1 VCIFVVMKYPEIDQY
16 YADPSPENRDKL
28 MDILGQEHFK
38 ISDLGVTSRV
48 FSNWKLKNIIPKVD
62 ERQWVRLNLFEYF
75 WIQIIKDFRALGLP
89 LKLIEKV
96 KDQLFNHLSFKEV
109 FFDEQDVFQ
118 EEILRDNKRFI
129 TDEEFEQIKSDMINN
144 RDDENVS
151 SFLNASV
158 PLFFFIV
165 ANVLLDH
172 ADIKLTINQDGEVG
186 FIQED
191 LEIGTY
197 VLEAIKTGPLV
208 ILSLKRYLYTL
219 MSEPT
224 QVSTAQQLGLLNEV
238 ESEVIKAMRENN
250 LKELVINFDPKG
262 NHKDLTYTWE
272 KSIKQED
279 MENVLNQF
287 LGKKHVSLSM
297 KSNDGKTVQYEYQ
310 NRKRIKN

>member
-1 VCIFVVMKYPEIDQY
+1 MKYPEIDQY
-16 YADPSPENRDKL
+16 YANPSVENRDKL

-75 WIQIIKDFRALGLP
+75 WIQIIKDLRALGLP
-89 LKLIEKV
+89 LKLIAQV
-96 KDQLFNHLSFKEV
+96 KDQLFFRLTLKEIY
-109 FFDEQDVFQ
+109 FDEKGDFRDDVLRQSAGIISEQ
-118 EEILRDNKRFI
+118 EY
-129 TDEEFEQIKSDMINN
+129 EQFKSNMINN

-151 SFLNASV
+151 SFLNASI
-158 PLFFFIV
+158 PLFFGIV
-165 ANVLLDH
+165 ISVLLDH
-172 ADIKLTINQDGEVG
+172 ADIKLTIDKDGEID
-186 FIQED
+186 FIKED
-191 LEIGTY
+191 HKMINE
-197 VLEAIKTGPLV
+197 VNKAIKTGPLV
-208 ILSLKRYLYTL
+208 ILSLKRYVYML

-238 ESEVIKAMRENN
+238 ELEVVMAMRQNK
-250 LKELVINFDPKG
+250 LKELVITFDPKG
-262 NHKDLTYTWE
+262 NHQDLTYTWE
-272 KSIKQED
+272 KSINQED

>member
-1 VCIFVVMKYPEIDQY
+1 MKYPEIDKY

-186 FIQED
+186 FITKELD
-191 LEIGTY
+191 MGNYIN
-197 VLEAIKTGPLV
+197 EAIKTGPLV
-208 ILSLKRYLYTL
+208 ILSLKRYVYML

>member
-1 VCIFVVMKYPEIDQY
+1 MKYPEIDKY

-28 MDILGQEHFK
+28 MDILEQEHFK

-48 FSNWKLKNIIPKVD
+48 FSNWKIKNIIPKVD

-75 WIQIIKDFRALGLP
+75 WIQIIKDLRALGLP
-89 LKLIEKV
+89 LKLIAQV

-172 ADIKLTINQDGEVG
+172 ADIKLTINQDGEID
-186 FIQED
+186 FIKED
-191 LEIGTY
+191 HKMINE
-197 VLEAIKTGPLV
+197 VNKAIKTGPLV
-208 ILSLKRYLYTL
+208 ILSLKRYVYML

>member
-1 VCIFVVMKYPEIDQY
+1 MKYPEIDKY

-208 ILSLKRYLYTL
+208 ILSLKRYVYML

>member
-1 VCIFVVMKYPEIDQY
+1 MKYPEIDQY
-16 YADPSPENRDKL
+16 YANPSEENRDKL

-48 FSNWKLKNIIPKVD
+48 FSYWKLKNIIPKVD
-62 ERQWVRLNLFEYF
+62 ERQWVRLNIFEYF

-96 KDQLFNHLSFKEV
+96 KDQLFFNLTLREV
-109 FFDEQDVFQ
+109 FFDEQGNFRGDD
-118 EEILRDNKRFI
+118 LRKSI
-129 TDEEFEQIKSDMINN
+129 GVISDEEYEQIKSDMLNN
-144 RDDENVS
+144 SDDENIS
-151 SFLNASV
+151 SFLNASI
-158 PLFFFIV
+158 PAFYGIV
-165 ANVLLDH
+165 ISLLLDH
-172 ADIKLTINQDGEVG
+172 DDIKLTINQDGQVG
-186 FIQED
+186 FIPED
-191 LEIGTY
+191 LDMGNY
-197 VLEAIKTGPLV
+197 VNESIKTGPLV
-208 ILSLKRYLYTL
+208 VLSLKRYVYTL
-219 MSEPT
+219 MSEPA

-250 LKELVINFDPKG
+250 LKELVITFDPEG

-287 LGKKHVSLSM
+287 LGKKHVSLTM

>member
-1 VCIFVVMKYPEIDQY
+1 MKYPEIDKY
-16 YADPSPENRDKL
+16 YADPSPENRDGL

-48 FSNWKLKNIIPKVD
+48 FSNWKIKNIIPKVD

-75 WIQIIKDFRALGLP
+75 WIQIIKDLRALGLP
-89 LKLIEKV
+89 LKLIARV
-96 KDQLFNHLSFKEV
+96 KDQLFFRLTFREA
-109 FFDEQDVFQ
+109 FFDDKGVFR
-118 EEILRDNKRFI
+118 EESLRDSIGFI
-129 TDEEFEQIKSDMINN
+129 SDEEYEQIKSELINN
-144 RDDENVS
+144 SHDENVS
-151 SFLNASV
+151 SFLNASI
-158 PLFFFIV
+158 PIFYGIV
-165 ANVLLDH
+165 ISVLLDH
-172 ADIKLTINQDGEVG
+172 ADIKLTIDKDGEID
-186 FIQED
+186 FIKED
-191 LEIGTY
+191 HKMINE
-197 VLEAIKTGPLV
+197 VNKAIKTGPLV
-208 ILSLKRYLYTL
+208 ILSLKRYVYML

-262 NHKDLTYTWE
+262 NHKDLAYTWE

-287 LGKKHVSLSM
+287 LGKKHVSLAM

>member
-1 VCIFVVMKYPEIDQY
+1 MKYPEIDQY
-16 YADPSPENRDKL
+16 YADPSMENRNKL

-75 WIQIIKDFRALGLP
+75 WIQIIKDLRALGLP

-96 KDQLFNHLSFKEV
+96 KDQLFFNLTLREV
-109 FFDEQDVFQ
+109 LFDEQGNFRDDV
-118 EEILRDNKRFI
+118 LRKSVGDI
-129 TDEEFEQIKSDMINN
+129 SDEEYEQIKSDMLNN
-144 RDDENVS
+144 SDDENVS
-151 SFLNASV
+151 SFLNASI
-158 PLFFFIV
+158 PAFYGIV
-165 ANVLLDH
+165 ISLLLDH
-172 ADIKLTINQDGEVG
+172 DDIKLTINQDGQVNYIPKELDMG
-186 FIQED
+186 N
-191 LEIGTY
+191 Y
-197 VLEAIKTGPLV
+197 VNEAIKTGPLV
-208 ILSLKRYLYTL
+208 VLSLKRYVYTL
-219 MSEPT
+219 MSEPA

-238 ESEVIKAMRENN
+238 ESEVIKAMRENK
-250 LKELVINFDPKG
+250 LKELKITFDPEG
-262 NHKDLTYTWE
+262 NHKDLTYTWK

-287 LGKKHVSLSM
+287 LGKKHVSLTM

>member
-1 VCIFVVMKYPEIDQY
+1 MKYPEIDEY

-48 FSNWKLKNIIPKVD
+48 FSNWKIKNIIPKVD

-75 WIQIIKDFRALGLP
+75 WIQIIKDLRALGLP

-96 KDQLFNHLSFKEV
+96 KDQLFNQLSFKEL

-118 EEILRDNKRFI
+118 EEIIRDNKRFI
-129 TDEEFEQIKSDMINN
+129 TDEEFEQFKYDMINN
-144 RDDENVS
+144 SHDENVS
-151 SFLNASV
+151 SFLNASI

-191 LEIGTY
+191 LEIGNY

-238 ESEVIKAMRENN
+238 ELEVVTAMRQNK
-250 LKELVINFDPKG
+250 LKELVITFDPKG
-262 NHKDLTYTWE
+262 DHQDLTYTWE
-272 KSIKQED
+272 KSINQED

-310 NRKRIKN
+310 KRKRIKN

>member
-1 VCIFVVMKYPEIDQY
+1 MKYPEIDEY

-28 MDILGQEHFK
+28 MDILEQEHFK

-48 FSNWKLKNIIPKVD
+48 FSNWKIKNIIPKVD

-75 WIQIIKDFRALGLP
+75 WIQIIKDLRALGLP
-89 LKLIEKV
+89 LKLIAQV
-96 KDQLFNHLSFKEV
+96 KDQLFFRLTLREV
-109 FFDEQDVFQ
+109 YFDEKGDFRDDVLRQSAGIISEQ
-118 EEILRDNKRFI
+118 EY
-129 TDEEFEQIKSDMINN
+129 EQFKSDMINN

-151 SFLNASV
+151 SFLNASI
-158 PLFFFIV
+158 PLFYGIV
-165 ANVLLDH
+165 ISVLLDH
-172 ADIKLTINQDGEVG
+172 ADIKLTINQDGEID
-186 FIQED
+186 FIKED
-191 LEIGTY
+191 HKMINE
-197 VLEAIKTGPLV
+197 VNKAIKTGPLV
-208 ILSLKRYLYTL
+208 ILSLKRYVYML

-272 KSIKQED
+272 KSINQED

-287 LGKKHVSLSM
+287 LGKKHVSLAM

>member
-1 VCIFVVMKYPEIDQY
+1 MKYPEIDQY

-28 MDILGQEHFK
+28 MDILEQEHFK

-48 FSNWKLKNIIPKVD
+48 FSNWKIKNIIPKVD

-75 WIQIIKDFRALGLP
+75 WIQIIKDLRALGLP
-89 LKLIEKV
+89 LKLIARV
-96 KDQLFNHLSFKEV
+96 KDQLFNHLNLR
-109 FFDEQDVFQ
+109 
-118 EEILRDNKRFI
+118 EILFDDQGDFRDDVLRQSAGI
-129 TDEEFEQIKSDMINN
+129 ISEQEYEQFKSDMINN

-151 SFLNASV
+151 SFLNASI
-158 PLFFFIV
+158 PLFYGIV
-165 ANVLLDH
+165 ISVLLDH
-172 ADIKLTINQDGEVG
+172 ADIKLTINQDGEID
-186 FIQED
+186 FIKED
-191 LEIGTY
+191 HKMINE
-197 VLEAIKTGPLV
+197 VNKAIKTGPLV
-208 ILSLKRYLYTL
+208 ILSLKRYVYML

-272 KSIKQED
+272 KSINQED

>member
-1 VCIFVVMKYPEIDQY
+1 MKYPEIDQY
-16 YADPSPENRDKL
+16 YANPSMENRDKL

-75 WIQIIKDFRALGLP
+75 WIQIIKDLRALGLP

-96 KDQLFNHLSFKEV
+96 KDQLFFNLTLREV
-109 FFDEQDVFQ
+109 FFDEKGDFR
-118 EEILRDNKRFI
+118 EDDLRKSI
-129 TDEEFEQIKSDMINN
+129 GIISDEEYEQIKSDMLNN
-144 RDDENVS
+144 SDDENIS
-151 SFLNASV
+151 SFLNASI
-158 PLFFFIV
+158 PIFYGIV
-165 ANVLLDH
+165 ISVLLDH
-172 ADIKLTINQDGEVG
+172 ADIKLTINQDGEID
-186 FIQED
+186 FIKED
-191 LEIGTY
+191 HKMINE
-197 VLEAIKTGPLV
+197 VNKAIKTGPLV
-208 ILSLKRYLYTL
+208 ILSLKRYVYML

-287 LGKKHVSLSM
+287 LGKKHVSLAM

>member
-1 VCIFVVMKYPEIDQY
+1 
-16 YADPSPENRDKL
+16 

>member
-1 VCIFVVMKYPEIDQY
+1 MKYPEIDKY
-16 YADPSPENRDKL
+16 YADPSPENRDSL

-48 FSNWKLKNIIPKVD
+48 FSNWKIKNIIPKVD

-75 WIQIIKDFRALGLP
+75 WIQIIKDLRALGLP
-89 LKLIEKV
+89 LKLIAQV
-96 KDQLFNHLSFKEV
+96 KDQLFFRLTLREV
-109 FFDEQDVFQ
+109 YFDEKGDFRDDVLRQSAGIISEQ
-118 EEILRDNKRFI
+118 EY
-129 TDEEFEQIKSDMINN
+129 EQIKSELINN

-151 SFLNASV
+151 SFLNASI
-158 PLFFFIV
+158 PIFYGIV
-165 ANVLLDH
+165 ISVLLDH
-172 ADIKLTINQDGEVG
+172 ADIKLTIDKDSEIDFIKEDHKMINEVNK
-186 FIQED
+186 
-191 LEIGTY
+191 
-197 VLEAIKTGPLV
+197 AIKTGPLV
-208 ILSLKRYLYTL
+208 ILSLKRYVYML

-287 LGKKHVSLSM
+287 LGKKHVSLAM

>member
-1 VCIFVVMKYPEIDQY
+1 MKYPEIDKY
-16 YADPSPENRDKL
+16 YADPSPENRDSL

-96 KDQLFNHLSFKEV
+96 KDQLFNHLTLREV
-109 FFDEQDVFQ
+109 FFDEEGDFRDDDLRKSVGVISN
-118 EEILRDNKRFI
+118 EEY
-129 TDEEFEQIKSDMINN
+129 EQTKSHMLNN
-144 RDDENVS
+144 SDDENVS
-151 SFLNASV
+151 SFLDASV

-172 ADIKLTINQDGEVG
+172 DDIKLTINQDGEVD
-186 FIQED
+186 FITKELD
-191 LEIGTY
+191 MGNYIN
-197 VLEAIKTGPLV
+197 EAIKTGPLV
-208 ILSLKRYLYTL
+208 ILSLKRYVYML

-262 NHKDLTYTWE
+262 DHQDLTYTWK

>member
-1 VCIFVVMKYPEIDQY
+1 MKYPEIDKY
-16 YADPSPENRDKL
+16 YADSSLENRDKL
-28 MDILGQEHFK
+28 LDILGQEHFK

-48 FSNWKLKNIIPKVD
+48 FSNWKIKNIIPKVD

-75 WIQIIKDFRALGLP
+75 WIQIIKDLRALGLP
-89 LKLIEKV
+89 LKLIAQV
-96 KDQLFNHLSFKEV
+96 KDQLFFRLTLREV
-109 FFDEQDVFQ
+109 YFDEKGDFRDDVLRQSAGIISEQ
-118 EEILRDNKRFI
+118 EY
-129 TDEEFEQIKSDMINN
+129 EQIKSDMINN

-151 SFLNASV
+151 SFLNASI
-158 PLFFFIV
+158 PLFYGIV
-165 ANVLLDH
+165 ISVLLDH
-172 ADIKLTINQDGEVG
+172 ADIKLTINQDGEID
-186 FIQED
+186 FIKED
-191 LEIGTY
+191 HKMINE
-197 VLEAIKTGPLV
+197 VNKAIKTGPLV
-208 ILSLKRYLYTL
+208 ILSLKRYVYML

-287 LGKKHVSLSM
+287 LGKKHVSLTM

-310 NRKRIKN
+310 KRKRIKN

>member
-1 VCIFVVMKYPEIDQY
+1 MKYPEIDQY

-186 FIQED
+186 FITKELD
-191 LEIGTY
+191 MGNYIN
-197 VLEAIKTGPLV
+197 EAIKTGPLV
-208 ILSLKRYLYTL
+208 ILSLKRYVYML

>member
-1 VCIFVVMKYPEIDQY
+1 MKYPEIDKY

-28 MDILGQEHFK
+28 MDILEQEHFK

-48 FSNWKLKNIIPKVD
+48 FSNWKIKNIIPKVD

-75 WIQIIKDFRALGLP
+75 WIQIIKDLRALGLP

-96 KDQLFNHLSFKEV
+96 KDELFFRLTLREIY
-109 FFDEQDVFQ
+109 FDEKGDFRDDVLRQSAGIISEQ
-118 EEILRDNKRFI
+118 EY
-129 TDEEFEQIKSDMINN
+129 EQIKSDMINN

-151 SFLNASV
+151 SILNASA
-158 PLFFFIV
+158 PLFYGIV
-165 ANVLLDH
+165 ISVLLDH
-172 ADIKLTINQDGEVG
+172 ADIKLTINQDGKVG

-191 LEIGTY
+191 LEIGNY

-208 ILSLKRYLYTL
+208 ILSLKRYVHTL

-238 ESEVIKAMRENN
+238 ELEVVTAMRQNK
-250 LKELVINFDPKG
+250 LKELVITFDPKG
-262 NHKDLTYTWE
+262 DHQDLTYTWK

>member
-1 VCIFVVMKYPEIDQY
+1 MKYPEIDQY
-16 YADPSPENRDKL
+16 YADPSVENRDSL

-48 FSNWKLKNIIPKVD
+48 FSNWKIKNIIPKVD

-75 WIQIIKDFRALGLP
+75 WIQIIKDLRALGLP

-96 KDQLFNHLSFKEV
+96 KDQLFNQLSFKEL

-118 EEILRDNKRFI
+118 EEIIRDNKRFI
-129 TDEEFEQIKSDMINN
+129 TDEEFEQFKYDMINN
-144 RDDENVS
+144 SHDENVS
-151 SFLNASV
+151 SFLNASI

-191 LEIGTY
+191 LEIGNY

-310 NRKRIKN
+310 KRKRIKN

>member
-1 VCIFVVMKYPEIDQY
+1 MKYPEIDKY
-16 YADPSPENRDKL
+16 YADPSPENRDSL

-48 FSNWKLKNIIPKVD
+48 FSNWKIKNIIPKVD

-75 WIQIIKDFRALGLP
+75 WIQIIKDLRALGLP
-89 LKLIEKV
+89 LKLIAQV
-96 KDQLFNHLSFKEV
+96 KDQLFFRLTLREV
-109 FFDEQDVFQ
+109 YFDEKGDFRDDVLRQSAGIISEQ
-118 EEILRDNKRFI
+118 EY
-129 TDEEFEQIKSDMINN
+129 EQFKSDMINN

-151 SFLNASV
+151 SFLNASI
-158 PLFFFIV
+158 PLFFGIV
-165 ANVLLDH
+165 ISVLLDH
-172 ADIKLTINQDGEVG
+172 ADIKLTIDKDGEID
-186 FIQED
+186 FIKED
-191 LEIGTY
+191 HKMINE
-197 VLEAIKTGPLV
+197 VNKAIKTGPLV
-208 ILSLKRYLYTL
+208 ILSLKRYVYML

-262 NHKDLTYTWE
+262 DHQDLTYTWE
-272 KSIKQED
+272 KSINQED

-310 NRKRIKN
+310 KRKRIKN

>member
-1 VCIFVVMKYPEIDQY
+1 MKYPEIDKY

>member
-1 VCIFVVMKYPEIDQY
+1 MKYQEIDQY
-16 YADPSPENRDKL
+16 YADPSVENRDKL

-75 WIQIIKDFRALGLP
+75 WIQIIKDLRAMGLP

-96 KDQLFNHLSFKEV
+96 KDQLFFNLTLREV
-109 FFDEQDVFQ
+109 FFDEHGNFRDDD
-118 EEILRDNKRFI
+118 LRKSI
-129 TDEEFEQIKSDMINN
+129 GVISDEEYEQFKSDMINN

-158 PLFFFIV
+158 PLFYGIV
-165 ANVLLDH
+165 ISVLLDH

-208 ILSLKRYLYTL
+208 ILSLKRYVYML

-238 ESEVIKAMRENN
+238 ESEVIKAMRENK
-250 LKELVINFDPKG
+250 LKELKINFDPKG
-262 NHKDLTYTWE
+262 DHQDLTYTWE
-272 KSIKQED
+272 KSINQED

-310 NRKRIKN
+310 KRKRIKN

>member
-1 VCIFVVMKYPEIDQY
+1 MKYPEIDKY

-158 PLFFFIV
+158 PLFYGIV
-165 ANVLLDH
+165 ISVLLDH

>member
-1 VCIFVVMKYPEIDQY
+1 MKYPEIDKY

-28 MDILGQEHFK
+28 MDILEQEHFK

-48 FSNWKLKNIIPKVD
+48 FSNWKIKNIIPKVD

-75 WIQIIKDFRALGLP
+75 WIQIIKDLRALGLP
-89 LKLIEKV
+89 LKLIAQV
-96 KDQLFNHLSFKEV
+96 KDQLFFRLTLKGIY
-109 FFDEQDVFQ
+109 FDEKGDFREDVLRQSAGIISEQ
-118 EEILRDNKRFI
+118 EY
-129 TDEEFEQIKSDMINN
+129 EQFKSNMINN

-151 SFLNASV
+151 SFLNASI
-158 PLFFFIV
+158 PLFFGIV
-165 ANVLLDH
+165 ISVLLDH
-172 ADIKLTINQDGEVG
+172 ADIKLTIDKDGEID
-186 FIQED
+186 FIKED
-191 LEIGTY
+191 HKMINE
-197 VLEAIKTGPLV
+197 VNKAIKTGPLV
-208 ILSLKRYLYTL
+208 ILSLKRYVYML

-238 ESEVIKAMRENN
+238 ELEVVTAMRQNK
-250 LKELVINFDPKG
+250 LKELVITFDPKG
-262 NHKDLTYTWE
+262 DHQDLTYTWK

>member
-1 VCIFVVMKYPEIDQY
+1 MKYPEIDQY
-16 YADPSPENRDKL
+16 YANPSVENRDKL
-28 MDILGQEHFK
+28 MDIMGREHFK

-96 KDQLFNHLSFKEV
+96 KDQLFFHLTLREV
-109 FFDEQDVFQ
+109 LFDEQGDFRDDD
-118 EEILRDNKRFI
+118 LRKSVGVI
-129 TDEEFEQIKSDMINN
+129 SDEEYEQTKSDMLNN
-144 RDDENVS
+144 SDDENVS
-151 SFLNASV
+151 SFLDASI

-172 ADIKLTINQDGEVG
+172 ADIKLTINQDGEVD
-186 FIQED
+186 FIPKELD
-191 LEIGTY
+191 MGNY
-197 VLEAIKTGPLV
+197 VNDAIKTGPLV
-208 ILSLKRYLYTL
+208 VLSLKRYVYTL
-219 MSEPT
+219 MSEPA
-224 QVSTAQQLGLLNEV
+224 QVSTAQHLGLLNEV

-250 LKELVINFDPKG
+250 LKELVITFDPEG
-262 NHKDLTYTWE
+262 NHKDLTYTWK

-287 LGKKHVSLSM
+287 LGKKHVSLTM

>member
-1 VCIFVVMKYPEIDQY
+1 MKYPEIDEY

-48 FSNWKLKNIIPKVD
+48 FSNWKIKNIIPKVD

-75 WIQIIKDFRALGLP
+75 WIQIIKDLRALGLP
-89 LKLIEKV
+89 LKLIARV
-96 KDQLFNHLSFKEV
+96 KDQLFFRLTFRQA
-109 FFDEQDVFQ
+109 FFDDKGVFRDDVLRQSAGIISEKEYEQF
-118 EEILRDNKRFI
+118 
-129 TDEEFEQIKSDMINN
+129 KSDMINN

-151 SFLNASV
+151 SFLNASI
-158 PLFFFIV
+158 PIFYGIV
-165 ANVLLDH
+165 ISVLLDH
-172 ADIKLTINQDGEVG
+172 ADIKLTIDKDGEID
-186 FIQED
+186 FIKED
-191 LEIGTY
+191 HKMINE
-197 VLEAIKTGPLV
+197 VNKAIKTGPLV
-208 ILSLKRYLYTL
+208 ILSLKRYVYML

-272 KSIKQED
+272 KSINQED

>member
-1 VCIFVVMKYPEIDQY
+1 MKYPEIDKY

-28 MDILGQEHFK
+28 LDILGQEHFK

-48 FSNWKLKNIIPKVD
+48 FSNWKIKNIIPKVD

-75 WIQIIKDFRALGLP
+75 WIQIIKDLRALGLP
-89 LKLIEKV
+89 LKLIARV
-96 KDQLFNHLSFKEV
+96 KDQLFNHLNLR
-109 FFDEQDVFQ
+109 
-118 EEILRDNKRFI
+118 EILFDDQGDFRDDVLRQSAGI
-129 TDEEFEQIKSDMINN
+129 ISEQEYEQFKSDMINN

-151 SFLNASV
+151 SFLNASI
-158 PLFFFIV
+158 PLFYGIV
-165 ANVLLDH
+165 ISVLLDH
-172 ADIKLTINQDGEVG
+172 ADIKLTINQDGEID
-186 FIQED
+186 FIKED
-191 LEIGTY
+191 HKMINE
-197 VLEAIKTGPLV
+197 VNKAIKTGPLV
-208 ILSLKRYLYTL
+208 ILSLKRYVYML

-272 KSIKQED
+272 KSINQED

>member
-1 VCIFVVMKYPEIDQY
+1 MKYPEIDEY

-48 FSNWKLKNIIPKVD
+48 FSNWKIKNIIPKVD

-75 WIQIIKDFRALGLP
+75 WIQIIKDLRALGLP
-89 LKLIEKV
+89 LKLIAKV
-96 KDQLFNHLSFKEV
+96 KDQLFNHLNLREIL
-109 FFDEQDVFQ
+109 FDEQGGFR
-118 EEILRDNKRFI
+118 EESLQDNKRFV
-129 TDEEFEQIKSDMINN
+129 TDEEFEQFKSDMINN

-151 SFLNASV
+151 SFLNASI
-158 PLFFFIV
+158 PLFYGIV
-165 ANVLLDH
+165 ISVILDH
-172 ADIKLTINQDGEVG
+172 ADIKLTINQDGEID
-186 FIQED
+186 FIKED
-191 LEIGTY
+191 HKMINE
-197 VLEAIKTGPLV
+197 VNKAIKTGPLV
-208 ILSLKRYLYTL
+208 ILSLKRYVYML

-287 LGKKHVSLSM
+287 LGKKHVSLAM